1 MLYNEH
7 ERSCKREEYMEFAK
21 KITSLIYK
29 ENNKKGFHGEIAKF
43 SLLSNSCFH
52 YYIL

>member
-1 MLYNEH
+1 MQ
-7 ERSCKREEYMEFAK
+7 KRRIYRICQK

-29 ENNKKGFHGEIAKF
+29 ENNKKGFDGEIAKF
-43 SLLSNSCFH
+43 SLLSDSCFH

>member
-1 MLYNEH
+1 MSMKDLANA
-7 ERSCKREEYMEFAK
+7 RNIDNFPK

-29 ENNKKGFHGEIAKF
+29 ENNKKGFDGEIAKF
-43 SLLSNSCFH
+43 SLLPNLCFQ